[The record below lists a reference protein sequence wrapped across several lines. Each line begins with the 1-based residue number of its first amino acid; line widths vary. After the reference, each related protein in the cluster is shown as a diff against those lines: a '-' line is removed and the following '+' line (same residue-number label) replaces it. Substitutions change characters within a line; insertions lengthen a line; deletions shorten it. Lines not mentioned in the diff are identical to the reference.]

1 MMYHTVQCIVSQC
14 TARSLFFWQVMRCN
28 AHKECPVMLRAS
40 EDKRTDMWR
49 PQVLDVSHSLEPND
63 FRRKNSALTH
73 SQQKAVEDLV
83 ANGSKPMEMMQ
94 QANLDQIKK
103 GVVEKNPAGNQ
114 VGACQLDEARGY
126 VDCVADHRNVLI
138 QANTI

>member
-1 MMYHTVQCIVSQC
+1 
-14 TARSLFFWQVMRCN
+14 MRCN
-28 AHKECPVMLRAS
+28 AHKECPVLLRAF
-40 EDKRTDMWR
+40 EDKGTDVWR

-73 SQQKAVEDLV
+73 SQQKQVEDLV
-83 ANGSKPMEMMQ
+83 ENGSKPLEMMQ

-114 VGACQLDEARGY
+114 VGACQLDEAQGC
-126 VDCVADHRNVLI
+126 VDCVTDHWNVLI
-138 QANTI
+138 HTDTY

>member
-1 MMYHTVQCIVSQC
+1 M
-14 TARSLFFWQVMRCN
+14 L
-28 AHKECPVMLRAS
+28 LRAVK
-40 EDKRTDMWR
+40 EQGTDTWR

-73 SQQKAVEDLV
+73 SQQKQVEDLV
-83 ANGSKPMEMMQ
+83 ENGSKPREMMQ

-103 GVVEKNPAGNQ
+103 GVVEKNPTGNQ